1 MRGYQVSSDNYENRI
16 IGTATLLV
24 TTLKQPPTAFTFLEV
39 ERCGGAGQGT
49 QESGVYYSGTTA
61 DGNLS
66 TIWSLFARADRQYNH
81 SYLNLSRHR
90 GKPATTERPNC
101 HNRELKHGAI
111 LYNEAEVFSLSI
123 GTLRKT
129 RRQRQRHQTK
139 GLMSRTMAVHV
150 RYNSLYISL
159 PYPVKQ
165 PILRCLKNVNYDG

>member
-1 MRGYQVSSDNYENRI
+1 MEELSKGPKSLGSTTVEPPLMATSPQ
-16 IGTATLLV
+16 IGH
-24 TTLKQPPTAFTFLEV
+24 F
-39 ERCGGAGQGT
+39 
-49 QESGVYYSGTTA
+49 S
-61 DGNLS
+61 
-66 TIWSLFARADRQYNH
+66 RADRQYNH

-129 RRQRQRHQTK
+129 QRQRQRHQTK

-159 PYPVKQ
+159 PCPVKQ